1 MYSKFKEELTNILI
15 AQVNLIDDD
24 YKIVIELVLL
34 TFNIKSEVVV
44 FWNFS
49 FSIFLN
55 MKKSHHVI
63 FDVKP

>member
-44 FWNFS
+44 FWNFF